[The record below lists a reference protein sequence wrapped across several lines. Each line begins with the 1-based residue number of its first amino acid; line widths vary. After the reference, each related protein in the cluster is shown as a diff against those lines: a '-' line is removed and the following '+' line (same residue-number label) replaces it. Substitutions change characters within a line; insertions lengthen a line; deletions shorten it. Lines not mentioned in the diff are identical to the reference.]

1 MTVLQSTISIAT
13 GAVSGTATDTGVRIY
28 RGIPFAAPPVGPLR
42 WRPPQP
48 AQPWTGVHDGSR
60 FGPDPMQIM
69 DKSPM
74 RLSLAPGVS
83 EDCLTLNVWAPAETP
98 AGGAPVI
105 VWFDGGGFISGS
117 ASRELIVGT
126 HYAERGAVF
135 VTANYRVGVFGFLAH
150 PLLSAES
157 EHHVSGNYGFLDA
170 IAALH
175 WVRDNIAAFGGN
187 PARVTTMGGSAGAA
201 LGVSLLTSPLAKRL
215 VDGAIM
221 VSPGAF
227 RPDRTLAEAEAAG
240 LVIGNDLAA
249 MRALPPEEL
258 LAFNAKVDPGLRGL
272 LQMRCLRPIVDGWAI
287 PHDQAH
293 AYRNGEFAAVPTII
307 GTNAN
312 EGGFFAP
319 NVPVKT
325 ADALRT
331 YLDDNFGAFAG
342 EAWTHYGASADDG
355 VLGALAGAWGDAM
368 FNYGVRNLAR
378 EIAAR
383 QPHTYRYVLAHAG
396 KYLSTPPVHGDD
408 ITYVFGSGDFDAAD
422 RAVSDAIITAFVH
435 FAGSGDPNGPG
446 APAWPAYDPA
456 RENYLAFAAGF
467 PEGTKWRAASSEFI
481 EKYYRALAN

>member
-1 MTVLQSTISIAT
+1 MTALQTTISITT
-13 GAVSGTATDTGVRIY
+13 GAVSGTATGTGVNVY

-48 AQPWTGVHDGSR
+48 PHAWAGVHDGSQY
-60 FGPDPMQIM
+60 GYDPMQIM
-69 DKSPM
+69 DTSPM
-74 RLSLAPGVS
+74 RRSLAPGVS

-157 EHHVSGNYGFLDA
+157 EHHVSGNYGFLDT
-170 IAALH
+170 IAALQ

-187 PARVTTMGGSAGAA
+187 PARVTIMGGSAGAA
-201 LGVSLLTSPLAKRL
+201 LGVSLLTSPLATGL
-215 VDGAIM
+215 IHGAIM

-227 RPDRTLAEAEAAG
+227 RPDRTLPEAEAAG
-240 LVIGNDLAA
+240 KIVGDDLAT
-249 MRALPPEEL
+249 MRALPADEL
-258 LAFNAKVDPGLRGL
+258 LKLNAKVDPGLRGL

-293 AYRNGEFAAVPTII
+293 AYRNGEFTAVPTII

-312 EGGFFAP
+312 EGGYFAP

-325 ADALRT
+325 ADALRE
-331 YLDDNFGAFAG
+331 YLAENFGAFAG
-342 EAWTHYGASADDG
+342 EALTHYGASNDG
-355 VLGALAGAWGDAM
+355 AVLDALAGVWGDAM

-378 EIAAR
+378 EIAKR

-396 KYLSTPPVHGDD
+396 KYLHEPPVHGDD
-408 ITYVFGSGDFDAAD
+408 ITYVFGSGDFEPRD
-422 RAVSDAIITAFVH
+422 RAVSDAIVTAFVH
-435 FAGSGDPNGPG
+435 FAAGGDPNGPG
-446 APAWPAYDPA
+446 APAWTAYDPE

-467 PEGTKWRAASSEFI
+467 PEGAKWRAASSAFI
-481 EKYYRALAN
+481 ERYYRALAT